1 MIEKNNKCGK
11 VKCIDRRAKNKL
23 RMFWQSEK
31 FDVIT
36 VPVCIDADNDVYN
49 YDIYVIKNILVKPIN
64 QDKKYR
70 VSRYPV
76 SSYNYHEVLFDVVPL
91 QQIKIPYEIEELF
104 DEDLLEESAEC
115 ENGPEKDVIFIN
127 KKDCLPVLDVSKMMD
142 ILYQEKCKAEM
153 FAQLNKDKEW
163 CRLGIDGFDY
173 DSDCLCDSLW
183 EALKSLL

>member
-1 MIEKNNKCGK
+1 MKKTINVEKLNALTEGQ
-11 VKCIDRRAKNKL
+11 KNKL
-23 RMFWQSEK
+23 RMFWQPEK

-36 VPVCIDADNDVYN
+36 VPVCIDVDNDVYN
-49 YDIYVIKNILVKPIN
+49 YDIYVIKNILVNTIN

-76 SSYNYHEVLFDVVPL
+76 SSYDYHEVLFDVVPL
-91 QQIKIPYEIEELF
+91 QQTKIPYEIEELF

-127 KKDCLPVLDVSKMMD
+127 KKDCLPVLGVSKMMD